1 MLTTGACIFMPLI
14 SDVVANWRCGLA
26 KLNTPSVLGSLTVSQ
41 SIKKL
46 VSASAAGAAVPGFV

>member
-1 MLTTGACIFMPLI
+1 MLLLI
-14 SDVVANWRCGLA
+14 GDVDLA